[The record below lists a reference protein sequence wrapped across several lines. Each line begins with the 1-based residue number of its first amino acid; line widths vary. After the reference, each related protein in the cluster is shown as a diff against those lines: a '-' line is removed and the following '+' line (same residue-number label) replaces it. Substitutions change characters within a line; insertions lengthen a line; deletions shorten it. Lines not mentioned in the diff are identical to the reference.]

1 MITYVMTQ
9 AENELAQIIWEAE
22 PVQSGQLVK
31 LAAERLGWKKS
42 TTYTV
47 LRKICENGIF
57 QNNDTVVSSL
67 MSREEYARRKGENY
81 LEENYGGSL
90 PKFVAAFLQHRK
102 LSRKDLEEL
111 EKLIDYYGEDLRA
124 H

>member
-31 LAAERLGWKKS
+31 LAAERIGWKKS

-111 EKLIDYYGEDLRA
+111 EKLIDDYSEDLRA